1 MFINIMDTYYDYL
14 ECQKLLNSRSS
25 CPSSY
30 GHYIYKRHNVKKLK
44 REKENEKY
52 T

>member
-14 ECQKLLNSRSS
+14 QSQKLLNSRSS

-30 GHYIYKRHNVKKLK
+30 GHYIAKRHNVKKTKKIK
-44 REKENEKY
+44 RK
-52 T
+52 